1 MPFFSV
7 IIPLYNKE
15 SFIANTLKSVLNQTF
30 ADFEVIIVND
40 GSTDGSE
47 EQVKQFDDPRIRYYL
62 RENKGVSAARNLG
75 ITMANA
81 EYITFIDADDYWYP
95 DFLRAMHT
103 NIIRFPNEKVFAA
116 AIEIETTRNIVPAT
130 YAFAKT
136 GLIEI
141 VDFFKSSTKETVIC
155 TSAAAFHKFVFEKSG
170 AFDSAMRS
178 GEDTDLWIRI
188 GLDFKIV
195 FDWKILA
202 RYVYDDASLG
212 KNPIYNNEKLNFDK
226 FAVVEH
232 TNLDV
237 KKYLDLNRYSLAIKS
252 KLNDD
257 LNSFKNLKRHIN
269 SQNLTVKKRILLQ
282 MPAFILKMLIRFN
295 QFLANNGLGNSVF
308 R

>member
-1 MPFFSV
+1 MSFFSV

-15 SFIANTLKSVLNQTF
+15 SFIANTLQSVLNQSF
-30 ADFEVIIVND
+30 PDFEVIIVND

-47 EQVKQFDDPRIRYYL
+47 LQVKQFDDSRIRYYL

-103 NIIRFPNEKVFAA
+103 NIIRFPNEKVFAG
-116 AIEIETTRNIVPAT
+116 AIEVETTRNIVPAT
-130 YAFAKT
+130 YAIAKT
-136 GLIEI
+136 GVVEI

-155 TSAAAFHKFVFEKSG
+155 TSAAAFHKCVFEKSG
-170 AFDSAMRS
+170 AFDTAMRS

-188 GLDFKIV
+188 GLDFKVV
-195 FDWKILA
+195 FDWKVLA
-202 RYVYDDASLG
+202 RYVYDESSLG

-226 FAVVEH
+226 FSIVEQ
-232 TNLDV
+232 TNRDV

-252 KLNDD
+252 KLND
-257 LNSFKNLKRHIN
+257 NKPSFTNFKRNIDPN
-269 SQNLTVKKRILLQ
+269 NLTVKKRILLQ
-282 MPAFILKMLIRFN
+282 MPAPILKMLLKLN
-295 QFLANNGLGNSVF
+295 QLLADNGLGNSVF